1 MDNLHHTCRALR
13 ALAPI
18 NGSHSHKE
26 HCFASVY
33 GKLLPLIK
41 RHFILGLWVFG
52 SLGLWVFGSLG
63 LRAIR
68 SFSVFKTLRLYFGIA
83 EAFFVKSLR
92 LFFGIA
98 EAFFLGS
105 LRLFLG
111 TLRLFF
117 EIAEALFGIAEAFFW
132 DR

>member
-41 RHFILGLWVFG
+41 RHFILGLWGFEPLDRLV
-52 SLGLWVFGSLG
+52 SLKLCDSIL
-63 LRAIR
+63 
-68 SFSVFKTLRLYFGIA
+68 
-83 EAFFVKSLR
+83 ESLR
-92 LFFGIA
+92 LFFWIA
-98 EAFFLGS
+98 EV
-105 LRLFLG
+105 LFL
-111 TLRLFF
+111 
-117 EIAEALFGIAEAFFW
+117 

>member
-52 SLGLWVFGSLG
+52 SLGL
-63 LRAIR
+63 RAIR

-83 EAFFVKSLR
+83 EA
-92 LFFGIA
+92 LFGN
-98 EAFFLGS
+98 
-105 LRLFLG
+105 
-111 TLRLFF
+111 
-117 EIAEALFGIAEAFFW
+117 AEALSVAWFGG
-132 DR
+132 RRQVLS

>member
-52 SLGLWVFGSLG
+52 SLGLWVFEPLDRLVSLK
-63 LRAIR
+63 LCDSILE
-68 SFSVFKTLRLYFGIA
+68 SLRLYFGIA
-83 EAFFVKSLR
+83 EA
-92 LFFGIA
+92 LFC
-98 EAFFLGS
+98 
-105 LRLFLG
+105 
-111 TLRLFF
+111 
-117 EIAEALFGIAEAFFW
+117 EIAEALFGNAEALSIDWFGG
-132 DR
+132 RRQVPS

>member
-41 RHFILGLWVFG
+41 RHFILGLWGFEPLDRLV
-52 SLGLWVFGSLG
+52 SLKLCDSILE
-63 LRAIR
+63 
-68 SFSVFKTLRLYFGIA
+68 SLRLFFGIS

-92 LFFGIA
+92 LFRLLGLGAGVRSLA
-98 EAFFLGS
+98 EFNVASILFI
-105 LRLFLG
+105 RLN
-111 TLRLFF
+111 
-117 EIAEALFGIAEAFFW
+117 AL
-132 DR
+132 

>member
-33 GKLLPLIK
+33 GKLLSLIK
-41 RHFILGLWVFG
+41 RHFIFGVWVFG
-52 SLGLWVFGSLG
+52 SLGLWGFEPLDRLVSLK
-63 LRAIR
+63 LCDSILE
-68 SFSVFKTLRLYFGIA
+68 SLRLFFGIS

-92 LFFGIA
+92 LFRLLGLGAGVRSLA
-98 EAFFLGS
+98 EFNVASILFI
-105 LRLFLG
+105 RLN
-111 TLRLFF
+111 
-117 EIAEALFGIAEAFFW
+117 AL
-132 DR
+132 

>member
-52 SLGLWVFGSLG
+52 SLGL
-63 LRAIR
+63 RAIR

-83 EAFFVKSLR
+83 EALFVKSLRLFLGSLR

-98 EAFFLGS
+98 EA
-105 LRLFLG
+105 LFG
-111 TLRLFF
+111 N
-117 EIAEALFGIAEAFFW
+117 AEALSVAWFGG
-132 DR
+132 RRQVLS

>member
-18 NGSHSHKE
+18 NGSHSQKE

-41 RHFILGLWVFG
+41 RHFI
-52 SLGLWVFGSLG
+52 LGLWVFGSLG

-83 EAFFVKSLR
+83 EAFFVT
-92 LFFGIA
+92 
-98 EAFFLGS
+98 S

-111 TLRLFF
+111 TLRLFLGTLRLF
-117 EIAEALFGIAEAFFW
+117 RLLGLGAGVRSLAEFNVVSIH
-132 DR
+132 

>member
-52 SLGLWVFGSLG
+52 SLGLWVFEPLDRLVSLK
-63 LRAIR
+63 LCDSILE
-68 SFSVFKTLRLYFGIA
+68 SLRLFFGIS

-92 LFFGIA
+92 LFRLLGLGAGVRSLA
-98 EAFFLGS
+98 EFNVASILFI
-105 LRLFLG
+105 RLN
-111 TLRLFF
+111 
-117 EIAEALFGIAEAFFW
+117 AL
-132 DR
+132 